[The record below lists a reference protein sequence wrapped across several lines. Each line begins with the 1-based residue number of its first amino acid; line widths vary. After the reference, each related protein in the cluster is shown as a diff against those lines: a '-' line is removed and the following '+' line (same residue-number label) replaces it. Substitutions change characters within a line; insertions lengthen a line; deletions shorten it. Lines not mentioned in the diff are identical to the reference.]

1 MDDRIR
7 LNTDHGVVE
16 FDDHGMSM
24 AGKVKIIGRD
34 HKGRVLFTKTEDNAL
49 LINGATY
56 ILEKINN
63 RRSRFAP
70 PPLDVQYGSHQQ
82 ADVTVDTT
90 TLSQEYVCGMVFG
103 IGGCTNTYNTVRPVL
118 RNALTVPEMVPIRM
132 VPAAEDF
139 TGDERNKYFLRRTT
153 FVGGV
158 EYAMY
163 YGKVFDMDPRIDIV
177 FESGDDIPDDVYK
190 YDDPGFLFSFTN
202 YTLTVDSNDIREYFR
217 INDGNTSMSRI
228 NSIGLVA
235 GYPVVNDLGHTE
247 FYNVRCLTTVNTES
261 LELKDS
267 LSTIQVIYDWHCR

>member
-7 LNTDHGVVE
+7 LNTDHGMVE

-202 YTLTVDSNDIREYFR
+202 YTLTVDANDIREYFR

-235 GYPVVNDLGHTE
+235 GYPVVNDLGYTE

>member
-82 ADVTVDTT
+82 ADVTIDTT

-235 GYPVVNDLGHTE
+235 GYPVVNDLGHIE

>member
-82 ADVTVDTT
+82 ADVTIDTT

-202 YTLTVDSNDIREYFR
+202 YTLTVDANDIREYFR

-235 GYPVVNDLGHTE
+235 GYPVVNE
-247 FYNVRCLTTVNTES
+247 
-261 LELKDS
+261 
-267 LSTIQVIYDWHCR
+267 VIYDWHCR

>member
-1 MDDRIR
+1 MMQRILFFIGYLH
-7 LNTDHGVVE
+7 LN
-16 FDDHGMSM
+16 SW
-24 AGKVKIIGRD
+24 I
-34 HKGRVLFTKTEDNAL
+34 VLL
-49 LINGATY
+49 
-56 ILEKINN
+56 
-63 RRSRFAP
+63 
-70 PPLDVQYGSHQQ
+70 
-82 ADVTVDTT
+82 
-90 TLSQEYVCGMVFG
+90 VFG

>member
-1 MDDRIR
+1 MDDKIR

-103 IGGCTNTYNTVRPVL
+103 VGGCTNTYNTVRPVL

>member
-1 MDDRIR
+1 
-7 LNTDHGVVE
+7 
-16 FDDHGMSM
+16 
-24 AGKVKIIGRD
+24 
-34 HKGRVLFTKTEDNAL
+34 
-49 LINGATY
+49 
-56 ILEKINN
+56 
-63 RRSRFAP
+63 
-70 PPLDVQYGSHQQ
+70 
-82 ADVTVDTT
+82 
-90 TLSQEYVCGMVFG
+90 
-103 IGGCTNTYNTVRPVL
+103 
-118 RNALTVPEMVPIRM
+118 MVPIRM

-235 GYPVVNDLGHTE
+235 GYPVVNDLGHIE

>member
-1 MDDRIR
+1 MDDKIR

-82 ADVTVDTT
+82 VDVTVDTT

-202 YTLTVDSNDIREYFR
+202 YTLTVDANDIREYFR